1 MTPSPLAHGAS
12 NAINRREFLG
22 LAPRHLLG
30 GIRAVLNQ
38 AMALTA
44 MHVTG
49 RPSTAQRIAVI
60 DLANCLAWGGSACQ
74 TCYLQCPLRDEAITL
89 DDGRPLVMASACN
102 GCGVCVEACRAVN
115 DLGAIRLV
123 SEPVSKVGSAYVM

>member
-1 MTPSPLAHGAS
+1 MMSDDHVAS
-12 NAINRREFLG
+12 DGVNRREFLE

-30 GIRAVLNQ
+30 GVRAVLNQ

-44 MHVTG
+44 MHVTKH
-49 RPSTAQRIAVI
+49 PSTAQRIAVI

-74 TCYLQCPLRDEAITL
+74 TCYLQCPLRDEAMTL
-89 DDGRPLVMASACN
+89 DDGRPLVMVSACN
-102 GCGVCVEACRAVN
+102 GCGVCIEACRAVN

-123 SEPVSKVGSAYVM
+123 SESASMER